1 MYVFYIIEFRL
12 SGPLDIMELRHSKL
26 CSRIDFSNPGDL
38 GIIESPISLAPLI
51 SESLDIISIIS
62 IRYSESILQSFWTS
76 LQQIFSMS
84 SAELHSEFLPACGSN
99 FCSKVTP
106 KRPSR
111 SNTLFPHQPRSVR
124 LQGEFRSQIP
134 PSSQPEKNVVRKP
147 PSCTMHRA
155 LRSVPASSE
164 SNAAQNNEELRRSA
178 AAVASQG
185 GVYPPLEP
193 IRAVAAGGGRPPP
206 GL

>member
-1 MYVFYIIEFRL
+1 M
-12 SGPLDIMELRHSKL
+12 
-26 CSRIDFSNPGDL
+26 
-38 GIIESPISLAPLI
+38 
-51 SESLDIISIIS
+51 
-62 IRYSESILQSFWTS
+62 
-76 LQQIFSMS
+76 
-84 SAELHSEFLPACGSN
+84 HSEFLPACGSN

-111 SNTLFPHQPRSVR
+111 SNTLFPNQPRSVL
-124 LQGEFRSQIP
+124 LQVAFRSQIP

-178 AAVASQG
+178 AAVAAQG
-185 GVYPPLEP
+185 GVYPPWSQSELLLL
-193 IRAVAAGGGRPPP
+193 GGVDPPQACDLLLLVYPPEACWGLLRQHFTWRP
-206 GL
+206 L

>member
-1 MYVFYIIEFRL
+1 MKTDILYVLGRIAFR
-12 SGPLDIMELRHSKL
+12 
-26 CSRIDFSNPGDL
+26 
-38 GIIESPISLAPLI
+38 ISA
-51 SESLDIISIIS
+51 
-62 IRYSESILQSFWTS
+62 RVWKQ
-76 LQQIFSMS
+76 
-84 SAELHSEFLPACGSN
+84 FL
-99 FCSKVTP
+99 
-106 KRPSR
+106 
-111 SNTLFPHQPRSVR
+111 
-124 LQGEFRSQIP
+124 LQGHPKAPIPKQYFIPTSAKKCPSAGGFSLPDPPQAPSQK
-134 PSSQPEKNVVRKP
+134 KNVVRKP

-178 AAVASQG
+178 AAVAAQG

>member
-1 MYVFYIIEFRL
+1 
-12 SGPLDIMELRHSKL
+12 
-26 CSRIDFSNPGDL
+26 
-38 GIIESPISLAPLI
+38 
-51 SESLDIISIIS
+51 
-62 IRYSESILQSFWTS
+62 
-76 LQQIFSMS
+76 MS

-124 LQGEFRSQIP
+124 LQGAFRSQIP

-178 AAVASQG
+178 AAVAAQG

-206 GL
+206 GLWPAAAGGGLPPRGLLGPAAAAFWVETLMKRFYKGASRT

>member
-1 MYVFYIIEFRL
+1 
-12 SGPLDIMELRHSKL
+12 
-26 CSRIDFSNPGDL
+26 
-38 GIIESPISLAPLI
+38 
-51 SESLDIISIIS
+51 
-62 IRYSESILQSFWTS
+62 
-76 LQQIFSMS
+76 MS

-124 LQGEFRSQIP
+124 LQGAFRSQIP

-178 AAVASQG
+178 AAVAAQG

-206 GL
+206 RLVTCCCWGGLPPRGLLGPAAAAFWVETLMKRFYKGASRTCLRP